1 VKIETAISLIVAVM
15 EALVHRQT
23 CLKSEKRDVPEELL
37 TAALAELEANG
48 RDTSEVRDWLF
59 RYGVQLP
66 QNAQPTYRRRAN
78 NQVSAEVEALIC
90 ELIGKKWSKSAI
102 AKRLKVNRRVVI
114 RVAREFQSAQSTK
127 NKPLIDLG
135 KN

>member
-1 VKIETAISLIVAVM
+1 
-15 EALVHRQT
+15 
-23 CLKSEKRDVPEELL
+23 
-37 TAALAELEANG
+37 LEANG